1 MEAAL
6 RLLTKEAMKDHN
18 FGQTFFDQGNPSE
31 EEVLQKADMSRANKM
46 AFKMFTHSSEI
57 QIRKQYKVS
66 NLSLLS
72 GLFFYC
78 NKSKNIILPQSM
90 FNVCEPNSSQVTR
103 SRKSLL

>member
-72 GLFFYC
+72 VLFLYC
-78 NKSKNIILPQSM
+78 NKSKKKYCLSIVKN
-90 FNVCEPNSSQVTR
+90 
-103 SRKSLL
+103 